1 MNRRLLL
8 WPALCIVA
16 GLSAC
21 TTLQPSSHLE
31 PSKACADWRWIGIKN
46 KPETPCPSVP
56 GWTVSPL
63 FTAED
68 PKQTYKYKYDS
79 TRVPEEVRETI
90 PELQRFCVYEIK
102 NRNKKLGE
110 LPFPPA
116 VSAELVR
123 FDQDCAGI
131 SPSGGK
137 DLSAEIWEPLAK
149 HFLSQAGRLGT
160 PPTLDEQSRVRL
172 AFLDTQP
179 TGKGVPNR
187 PGNSLHGYTLAHI
200 ARHLVCTPESDDRCA
215 AEITTRLALP
225 IIKFHSK
232 DRVQSKIDTERGG
245 FFGLQG
251 DLAEAIEQEV
261 NGWQSEDPE
270 RHLVLNL
277 SLAWDGAL
285 FGGLDEKQI
294 TEMRAGAQAVYQA
307 LRYASGYGALVLSA
321 AGNQKNKPCLNSG
334 PLLPAAWEKGHPDEE
349 ACNERR
355 EAPLL
360 YAVGGV
366 QSNGRP
372 LENARHGGMPRRAAY
387 GENAVVASWN
397 PQEPTGIFTGSS
409 VATAVVSSI
418 AAVVWDLFP
427 TLDAHEVMSIL
438 DRSGDALDFPADF
451 WFGASAPP
459 QVHRLSLCA
468 ALRTACEAT
477 GSLRCPL
484 QYPCPSG
491 TPYQLAL
498 ASPPATTA
506 STGGSCQPW
515 LLPQPEDDPCPTCPP
530 KKQALTMSPAPPSEP
545 STLLGF
551 LLPAPR

>member
-1 MNRRLLL
+1 MSNRFLL
-8 WPALCIVA
+8 WPALCIVV

-21 TTLQPSSHLE
+21 TTLQPSSLE

-46 KPETPCPSVP
+46 KPEAQCPSVR

-63 FTAED
+63 FNSEG
-68 PKQTYKYKYDS
+68 PNQTDKYKY
-79 TRVPEEVRETI
+79 TRIPEEVRETI

-102 NRNKKLGE
+102 DRKKKLGD

-116 VSAELVR
+116 VSSELVR

-131 SPSGGK
+131 SPSGDK
-137 DLSAEIWEPLAK
+137 DLAAEIWEPLAK
-149 HFLSQAGRLGT
+149 RFLSQTGRLGT

-172 AFLDTQP
+172 AFLDTEP
-179 TGKGVPNR
+179 TGKGVPNK

-200 ARHLVCTPESDDRCA
+200 ARHLVCTFESDGHCA

-225 IIKFHSK
+225 IVKFHSK
-232 DRVQSKIDTERGG
+232 DRAHSKLDIKRGG
-245 FFGLQG
+245 FFGLQS

-261 NGWQSEDPE
+261 NSWQREDPE

-294 TEMRAGAQAVYQA
+294 TEMRAGTQAVYQA

-321 AGNQKNKPCLNSG
+321 AGNQKNKPCLNTG
-334 PLLPAAWEKGHPDEE
+334 PLLPAAWERGHPEDE
-349 ACNERR
+349 ACNEHR

-366 QSNGRP
+366 QSDGRP
-372 LENARHGGMPRRAAY
+372 LQNARHGGMPQRAAY
-387 GENAVVASWN
+387 GENAVVASFD
-397 PQEPTGIFTGSS
+397 PHQPTGIFTGSS

-427 TLDAHEVMSIL
+427 GLDAHEVMEIL
-438 DRSGDALDFPADF
+438 DGSGNALEFQADF
-451 WFGASAPP
+451 WFGATAPP
-459 QVHRLSLCA
+459 KVHRLSLCA
-468 ALRTACEAT
+468 ALRAACAAT
-477 GSLRCPL
+477 GSPCPL
-484 QYPCPSG
+484 RYPCSSG
-491 TPYQLAL
+491 TQEQLAL

-530 KKQALTMSPAPPSEP
+530 KKQASMTSPELPSEP
-545 STLLGF
+545 STLLGL
-551 LLPAPR
+551 LLPEPR